1 MSNINDILQSV
12 TLKEYLAYANQA
24 VAYRN
29 WEDAYDYWNYIRL
42 NFPQHKEA
50 VYQTARTLY
59 KLQELE
65 EAKLL
70 ATEYLEEFP
79 DHYQSEVLLGDIA
92 LAQNN
97 SRLAYQLWD
106 SVRTRYPEQV
116 VGYIKL
122 AKLAEDRSSATAIQ
136 LWKDIGER
144 FSSFQGVMFKSLVEI
159 YAKHNY
165 WYLAMETASE
175 YVKRHSSDPNS
186 YLLTLSLNLR
196 YVQQHEKLQFE
207 NAVYVLFAQCANV
220 LQKFPD
226 NLSLKIFEA
235 KLALH
240 FHDYSTAHDRFEMLA
255 NEHPDSLPINTH
267 YAKTLIILGEESKAL
282 DILLS
287 QLGNPSAV
295 ESGDYIHLLMPL
307 LHNENQDLWLNNLDK
322 LLNLMA
328 YPDAMLVLVTHL
340 EIFDCFEDALFII
353 ELALEYSDDE
363 YKLLYLKAK
372 DRVQNARHV
381 NSAKPYSDIY
391 LEQSSEYPSAYNHL
405 QDDMSRAVDTHQRLI
420 AKISTNNENTYLN
433 ANTSA
438 YEIFQITTKI
448 VNAIKSK
455 SAFSLVR
462 PEGHFLPYRGGDKQ
476 HYEVDRSQ
484 HEKELWN
491 GNQFVNFDLYEQA
504 LSNADIIG
512 IPEQYHESYLDDSD
526 LRIHRRFRA
535 ILSWMTEQHFDDST
549 VTSSQISHD
558 LQIWG
563 LYDFIFSH
571 LDSVSIV
578 TNTSINDKLMYLF
591 GIGTRIEYLI
601 PHDYN
606 MQTPFDPQP
615 TTIHYPEE
623 FNTILSNIN
632 VSSPGEVFLVSA
644 GVLSPIYCEAIKQ
657 QGGIALDIGETL
669 NLWNGEKSSVD
680 NINPEILPFYRL
692 HRTSLWWQY
701 LNSVTNIP
709 FQKLL
714 NNRAKTYWINLSHR
728 IDRRISAAS
737 NLNRLNIP
745 HQRIEAITPNN
756 LPEFSMRSEQ
766 LNLLD
771 VEKACLASHLV
782 ALDTGIANGDETFFV
797 QEDDLHELVPIDY
810 DEVMMTAPKEWDVL
824 QIHTHGIEALQHNY
838 LAYLSGH
845 MWLPWHW
852 RNPSTALYLT
862 NAMGAKKI
870 LNTMEYN
877 DLQSVNLQSLN
888 PSLPVADRA
897 LYKDFQTF
905 AITYPFG
912 VTDGGES
919 DILNVNSFRHVNA
932 SKQSKRFHTM
942 THTYN
947 PQLRFNHM
955 NTTTIKNEDNKN
967 IVMGLG
973 TGQIGFL
980 ELRCLLNQQD
990 SSFISYQMGS
1000 HPYRFPSWQDDI
1012 NKVLAIINYILEIR
1026 DCEYVGDMM
1035 SAYLPYVE
1043 ALISIDPTVK
1053 FVCLY
1058 STMDAEVESLLS
1070 VDPHTNIFQEHQGI
1084 SYQYNQIYDRSVGK
1098 SDSRMTKIDA
1108 VRNYVEMYAEESSR
1122 LENQYPSNFRRID
1135 TNNLNDED
1143 KVISLLTWIGYPNSK
1158 ISQIHSQDS
1167 THSLNI
1173 PNYDEIVSRTD
1184 ETDLYQFLE
1193 KEQHSNNLQISS
1205 YIDPHLYEICIYQG
1219 QAEGK
1224 EFINF
1229 VDENSALG
1237 DVVLQIDFR
1246 RSNNLIVLNNYLNT
1260 SWGNEKHIHHTY
1272 SKDVIIFA
1280 YYDILFHCIYLLD
1293 ERKQHFF
1300 TFELHSAH
1308 QITDARVF
1316 GRKLRLSS
1324 PLKKFRIRNLWRFSD
1339 QTSGFDALST
1349 TLKQSTPE
1357 LKQGLSMII
1366 RAKNEEASIEKCLTT
1381 ILPHVDEVIFVD
1393 NGSTDQ
1399 TRLIAERLQQK
1410 YFNLKVYSYPIQIPR
1425 IGLEHCQAVLNQST
1439 NTLGHYYN
1447 WCLAQSTLI
1456 NFAKWDADYI
1466 CIEENFVEMINQFQ
1480 LRTRGDNFALWF
1492 SGLELYTDGERY
1504 WVDSN
1509 SLHNEYRIFSRKHG
1523 AYWVNLPP
1531 WEEIEQSYLY
1541 RAHKLFYEKPIYIEI
1556 FRLDEIEFKD
1566 RGIFTGNKR
1575 DAERME
1581 YIHQFKENGD
1591 VPKSFVE
1598 VMGVDDPQLKDMPLS
1613 TFEIQDMRR
1622 ANKMFNSIP
1631 TITHRMSEETQVKL
1645 GTQEIPN
1652 VFTVIMSCRPN
1663 RDKQQIQRKTW
1674 VKDMKRAGFSYAFAE
1689 GEIGRPDCMVND
1701 RLLLNCRDEY
1711 EFLASKT
1718 LAIVK
1723 WVYYNTNF
1731 DYLLKVDDDVIL
1743 NPSKLAQFEYSH
1755 YDYIGGRLIYDVFDP
1770 LWHTNKTWNEQL
1782 SRMYCQIDGIT
1793 PYYGGQFSYFLS
1805 RRAMKVLIDNS
1816 HELTT
1821 QLYEDFGVAKALRL
1835 GGIKP
1840 TPNNTK
1846 WKSRNYE
1853 EWRIEPRFN
1862 IDCISDIPVDKMEE
1876 VYEIWSNSSEWLR
1889 DTQIFNNDY
1898 EVKFDWMDVHH
1909 VISQL
1914 QSQ

>member
-1 MSNINDILQSV
+1 MSKVENILQSV
-12 TLKEYLAYANQA
+12 TLKEYIAYANQLTTDQ
-24 VAYRN
+24 N
-29 WEDAYDYWNYIRL
+29 WEEAYEYWNYIRL
-42 NFPQHKEA
+42 NFPEHNNA

-65 EAKLL
+65 EAKQLS
-70 ATEYLEEFP
+70 TEYLEEFP
-79 DHYQSEVLLGDIA
+79 DHYLSEVLLGDIA
-92 LAQNN
+92 FAQNN
-97 SRLAYQLWD
+97 WILAYELWEAV
-106 SVRTRYPEQV
+106 STRYPEQV
-116 VGYIKL
+116 IGHIKV
-122 AKLAEDRSSATAIQ
+122 AKLAEERNPDTAIQ
-136 LWKDIGER
+136 LWKDIGEK
-144 FSSFQGVMFKSLVEI
+144 FSSLQGVMFKALVEI
-159 YAKHNY
+159 FVKYNY
-165 WYLAMETASE
+165 WYLAMQTASE
-175 YVKRHSSDPNS
+175 YVKHHSSDPNS

-207 NAVYVLFAQCANV
+207 GAVYSLFAQCTNA

-226 NLSLKIFEA
+226 NLSLRIFEA

-240 FHDYSTAHDRFEMLA
+240 FHDYSAARDKFEMLA
-255 NEHPDSLPINTH
+255 NENPDSLPINTH

-287 QLGNPSAV
+287 QLGNPSAI

-322 LLNLMA
+322 LLNLMV
-328 YPDAMLVLVTHL
+328 YPDSMLVLVTHL
-340 EIFDCFEDALFII
+340 EIFDCFEDALFVI
-353 ELALEYSDDE
+353 ELALKYSADE
-363 YKLLYLKAK
+363 FKLLYLKAK
-372 DRVQNARHV
+372 NRVQNARHV
-381 NSAKPYSDIY
+381 NAIKPYGDIY
-391 LEQSSEYPSAYNHL
+391 LESDYEYLSAYNHL
-405 QDDMSRAVDTHQRLI
+405 QGDMRKAVNTHHRLI
-420 AKISTNNENTYLN
+420 EKIRTNIENTYLST
-433 ANTSA
+433 NTSA
-438 YEIFQITTKI
+438 YETFQITTKI
-448 VNAIKSK
+448 VDAIKSK
-455 SAFSLVR
+455 TPFSLVR
-462 PEGHFLPYRGGDKQ
+462 SEGYFLPYRGEDRKN
-476 HYEVDRSQ
+476 YEVDRCQ
-484 HEKELWN
+484 HEKETWN
-491 GNQFVNFDLYEQA
+491 GNQFVDFDRYEQA

-512 IPEQYHESYLDDSD
+512 IPEHYHESYLDNSDSTV
-526 LRIHRRFRA
+526 HRQFRA
-535 ILSWMTEQHFDDST
+535 ILSWMAEQHFGDVA
-549 VTSSQISHD
+549 VTSSQINHD

-571 LDSVSIV
+571 IDSVSIIS
-578 TNTSINDKLMYLF
+578 NTSINDKLMYLF

-601 PHDYN
+601 PQDYK
-606 MQTPFDPQP
+606 MQTPFDDQSSM
-615 TTIHYPEE
+615 IHYPEV
-623 FNTILSNIN
+623 FNTIISSIN
-632 VSSPGEVFLVSA
+632 VGYPGEVFLVSA

-657 QGGIALDIGETL
+657 QGGIALDIGATL
-669 NLWNGEKSSVD
+669 NVWNDEKTSIDS
-680 NINPEILPFYRL
+680 IKPEILPFYRL
-692 HRTSLWWQY
+692 HRTSLWWRY
-701 LNSVTNIP
+701 LNSVGNIP

-714 NNRAKTYWINLSHR
+714 NNHSKTYWINLSHR
-728 IDRRISAAS
+728 IDRRISAAN

-745 HQRIEAITPNN
+745 HQRVEAITPNN
-756 LPEFSMRSEQ
+756 LPEFWMRSDQ
-766 LNLLD
+766 LNVLD

-782 ALDTGIANGDETFFV
+782 ALDTGIANGDEIFFV

-810 DEVMMTAPKEWDVL
+810 EEILVTAPCEWDVL
-824 QIHTHGIEALQHNY
+824 QLHTHGIEALQHNY

-845 MWLPWHW
+845 MWLPWNW

-862 NAMGAKKI
+862 HAKGAKKI
-870 LNTMEYN
+870 LDTMAYN
-877 DLQSVNLQSLN
+877 DRQSVNLQSLT

-897 LYKDFQTF
+897 LYKDFQTY

-932 SKQSKRFHTM
+932 SKQTRRFHTM
-942 THTYN
+942 THSDN

-955 NTTTIKNEDNKN
+955 NTTTITNEDRKN

-973 TGQIGFL
+973 TGQIGFSG
-980 ELRCLLNQQD
+980 LRHLLNNQD

-1012 NKVLAIINYILEIR
+1012 DKVLAIINYILETR
-1026 DCEYVGDMM
+1026 DCQYVGDLM

-1058 STMDAEVESLLS
+1058 STMADEVESLLS

-1084 SYQYNQIYDRSVGK
+1084 SYQHNHIYDRSVGK
-1098 SDSRMTKIDA
+1098 SDSRMTKIDS
-1108 VRNYVEMYAEESSR
+1108 VKNYVEMYMEESSR
-1122 LENQYPSNFRRID
+1122 LANQYPSNFRRFN
-1135 TNNLNDED
+1135 TNHLNDDD
-1143 KVISLLTWIGYPNSK
+1143 KVVSLLTWIGYPSPKISK
-1158 ISQIHSQDS
+1158 I
-1167 THSLNI
+1167 THGTSANTLNI
-1173 PNYDEIVSRTD
+1173 PNYEEIILRKD
-1184 ETDLYQFLE
+1184 ETDLYRFL
-1193 KEQHSNNLQISS
+1193 KNEQHSGNNQTKSFT
-1205 YIDPHLYEICIYQG
+1205 DPYLYEIRIYKGSSQ
-1219 QAEGK
+1219 EK

-1237 DVVLQIDFR
+1237 DVDLQIDFR
-1246 RSNNLIVLNNYLNT
+1246 RSNNLIVLNNCVNS
-1260 SWGNEKHIHHTY
+1260 SWGNEKHIRHTY
-1272 SKDVIIFA
+1272 SKDVTIFA
-1280 YYDILFHCIYLLD
+1280 YYDKLFHCIYLLD

-1300 TFELHSAH
+1300 TFELNPAH
-1308 QITDARVF
+1308 QITDTRVS
-1316 GRKLRLSS
+1316 GRRLRLSS
-1324 PLKKFRIRNLWRFSD
+1324 PFKKSRIRNLWRFSE
-1339 QTSGFDALST
+1339 QTSGFDALPA
-1349 TLKQSTPE
+1349 TLKKSTPE

-1366 RAKNEEASIEKCLTT
+1366 RAKNEEATIEKCLTT

-1393 NGSTDQ
+1393 NGSIDQ

-1410 YFNLKVYSYPIQIPR
+1410 HFNLKVFSYPLQIPR
-1425 IGLEHCQAVLNQST
+1425 IGMEHSQAVLNKST

-1509 SLHNEYRIFSRKHG
+1509 SSHNEYRIFSRKHG
-1523 AYWVNLPP
+1523 ACWVNLPP

-1541 RAHKLFYEKPIYIEI
+1541 RAHKLFYEKPVYIEI
-1556 FRLDEIEFKD
+1556 FRLNEIEFRE

-1581 YIHQFKENGD
+1581 YIQQFMENGD

-1598 VMGVDDPQLKDMPLS
+1598 VMGVNAPQLKDIPLS
-1613 TFEIQDMRR
+1613 TFEIQDMHR

-1631 TITHRMSEETQVKL
+1631 TITHRMSEETQVEL
-1645 GTQEIPN
+1645 GTQPISN
-1652 VFTVIMSCRPN
+1652 VFTIIMSCHSN
-1663 RDKQQIQRKTW
+1663 RDKQHIQRSTW
-1674 VKDMKRAGFSYAFAE
+1674 IKDMKRAGFSYAFAE
-1689 GEIGRPDCMVND
+1689 GEIGRPDCLVDD

-1816 HELTT
+1816 DELTT
-1821 QLYEDFGVAKALRL
+1821 QLYEDFGVAKALRS
-1835 GGIKP
+1835 GDIKP
-1840 TPNNTK
+1840 TSNNTK

-1853 EWRIEPRFN
+1853 EWRIEPRFG
-1862 IDCISDIPVDKMEE
+1862 ISCISDIPVDKMEE

-1889 DTQIFNNDY
+1889 DTQAFNNDY
-1898 EVKFDWMDVHH
+1898 EVKFDWMDIPH

-1914 QSQ
+1914 QSE